1 MAPAV
6 TLDMSDDFD
15 MPTAATTKPHRGQRT
30 LLIAPPSV
38 AAHQEALERVFEA
51 HDRAST
57 DIQMLDR
64 LAMGLVSLPQA
75 TYDVIL
81 LLTDADGTRAESQRL
96 LGRESMGKLVQ
107 ALKIGGRFKSQDGQF
122 GKINGNEK
130 TEAILAGLVAG
141 SEGFTKPDNTA
152 SESVPLRLWGKK
164 KANANGNGT
173 SSGTLP
179 DDGTANGSVPL
190 ALNGKRKS
198 DADQTSAPA
207 GVGFVDFS
215 DDLDMITGDDDL
227 VDEDDLL
234 TEEDRLRPV
243 MPRKLRPP
251 NICSAHVLT

>member
-1 MAPAV
+1 MAPAI

-15 MPTAATTKPHRGQRT
+15 IPTVAPAKPHHGQRT
-30 LLIAPPSV
+30 LLIAAPSV

-96 LGRESMGKLVQ
+96 LDRKLMGKLVQ
-107 ALKIGGRFKSQDGQF
+107 ALKIGGSFRSQDGKF
-122 GKINGNEK
+122 GTIDGSEK
-130 TEAILAGLVAG
+130 TEAILAGLIAG

-152 SESVPLRLWGKK
+152 SESVPLRLGKK

-173 SSGTLP
+173 PSGTLP
-179 DDGTANGSVPL
+179 DDGTANGTAPMT
-190 ALNGKRKS
+190 LNGKRKS

-215 DDLDMITGDDDL
+215 DDLDMITAEDEL

-243 MPRKLRPP
+243 MPRKFSEHLPTAP
-251 NICSAHVLT
+251 TC